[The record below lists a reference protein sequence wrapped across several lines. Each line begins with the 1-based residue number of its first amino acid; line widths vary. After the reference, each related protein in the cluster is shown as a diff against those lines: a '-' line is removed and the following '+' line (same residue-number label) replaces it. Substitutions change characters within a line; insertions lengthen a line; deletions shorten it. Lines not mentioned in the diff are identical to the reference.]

1 MSSDSQ
7 KLSPI
12 KLLRCIRLDPS
23 DTFAFEK
30 AAEPGEWVV
39 PGSFMY
45 LDQDISSLKG
55 KAKIAFR
62 SGFLGVATA
71 GWSTLAVV
79 VMASREERE
88 AAVNA
93 LAAYLVTEHGA
104 PTLAE
109 ALAAAEEE
117 ISFCESCAQHPE
129 QTLVIIHRSLDDDG
143 TIREQFRTVKAGL
156 PFNNESLSRVFTFH
170 EVEGEEDETEE
181 RIDLV
186 TLSEQNAN
194 GKSL

>member
-1 MSSDSQ
+1 VSENS
-7 KLSPI
+7 I

-39 PGSFMY
+39 PGSFMFM
-45 LDQDISSLKG
+45 DQDVSNLKG

-62 SGFLGVATA
+62 SGFLGVETA

-79 VMASREERE
+79 VTATREERDD
-88 AAVNA
+88 AVQV
-93 LAAYLVTEHGA
+93 LAAYLVAEHGA
-104 PTLAE
+104 PDLPT
-109 ALAAAEEE
+109 ALAAADDE

-156 PFNNESLSRVFTFH
+156 PFNKDSMTRVFTFH
-170 EVEGEEDETEE
+170 EVEGDDDIPEE

-186 TLSEQNAN
+186 TLSEKKPI
-194 GKSL
+194 GKSA